1 MVTHTTQSLDLC
13 DKIIF
18 MGKKGRLAFMGTPE
32 EAKMFF
38 GTESL
43 IEIYNLLEED
53 TESWAGQ
60 FDRFNPIP
68 EIPQMQEESVEKPKT
83 KVCNKAAFY
92 TDKALWRTGKE

>member
-1 MVTHTTQSLDLC
+1 
-13 DKIIF
+13 
-18 MGKKGRLAFMGTPE
+18 MGTPE

-60 FDRFNPIP
+60 FDGLIQFGNSTDAGR
-68 EIPQMQEESVEKPKT
+68 KCGKTKT

>member
-1 MVTHTTQSLDLC
+1 
-13 DKIIF
+13 
-18 MGKKGRLAFMGTPE
+18 MGTPE

-68 EIPQMQEESVEKPKT
+68 EIPQMQEESVEKPKRKSAIKQLFTLT
-83 KVCNKAAFY
+83 KRYGELVKNDLPATGTFNDTANSYCNS
-92 TDKALWRTGKE
+92 DKSRCE